1 MSKPVSHQWDGKEE
15 ADGRGSV
22 SAASYDLG
30 MAYESARD
38 LPSYLELER
47 QLKVVRFLGRSNR
60 KLADAIRLQLREFGD
75 TVDAFY
81 DLFGGKH
88 WIFHDQLPLESVRAI
103 VANAGED
110 VDGAER
116 KLIELY
122 HDAESLPFMILPLRK
137 LPAMR
142 RRLTLVERAR
152 QDYFAGRYYAT
163 VQVLL
168 SVMDGFVN
176 EFESVRRGLHAR
188 APEELQ
194 AWDSVVGHH
203 RGLQHAH
210 KTFLKGRTA
219 TLEEP
224 VYELYRNGIVHG
236 SILNYDNLTV
246 ATKAWNRLFAVAD
259 WAAARLKEQ
268 EHQSKE
274 PATLSSVGRQ
284 LKELTSTALRQ
295 AEINRVN
302 EKWNPCRHLP
312 GSETFNSHPTHTHT
326 RELLNCWMR
335 RNYGSLS
342 DLLTHDLH
350 TRHGKAVRSEV
361 RRAYD
366 PFVLSAFEILSI
378 HHDMAAACT
387 VTATLDHGSSAT
399 TEVELRWVREDAQS
413 YPTPE
418 PWPGNWRLVTWDPRC
433 YLGRIAPSSS
443 R

>member
-1 MSKPVSHQWDGKEE
+1 
-15 ADGRGSV
+15 
-22 SAASYDLG
+22 

-88 WIFHDQLPLESVRAI
+88 WIFHDRLPLEPVRAI

-168 SVMDGFVN
+168 SVMTASST

-188 APEELQ
+188 APRNCKPGT
-194 AWDSVVGHH
+194 ASSATIAASSTPT
-203 RGLQHAH
+203 RRSP
-210 KTFLKGRTA
+210 KGARPHWKNPSTS
-219 TLEEP
+219 
-224 VYELYRNGIVHG
+224 LYRNGIVHG
-236 SILNYDNLTV
+236 SILTTTTSQSRPKPGTGCSPSLTG
-246 ATKAWNRLFAVAD
+246 
-259 WAAARLKEQ
+259 
-268 EHQSKE
+268 
-274 PATLSSVGRQ
+274 P
-284 LKELTSTALRQ
+284 
-295 AEINRVN
+295 
-302 EKWNPCRHLP
+302 P
-312 GSETFNSHPTHTHT
+312 
-326 RELLNCWMR
+326 
-335 RNYGSLS
+335 
-342 DLLTHDLH
+342 
-350 TRHGKAVRSEV
+350 
-361 RRAYD
+361 RA
-366 PFVLSAFEILSI
+366 
-378 HHDMAAACT
+378 
-387 VTATLDHGSSAT
+387 
-399 TEVELRWVREDAQS
+399 
-413 YPTPE
+413 
-418 PWPGNWRLVTWDPRC
+418 
-433 YLGRIAPSSS
+433 
-443 R
+443 